1 MYNCNKCNKGFKF
14 DSELNRHKNRK
25 IPCDAQKKE
34 YKCEICKV
42 NFKCPTEQQRHIESK
57 KHIANN
63 NIEIKDNEQIKFNK
77 LQISFKNLIFN
88 FFLYQKTN
96 NMKYE
101 NFIHLVR

>member
-1 MYNCNKCNKGFKF
+1 M
-14 DSELNRHKNRK
+14 HK
-25 IPCDAQKKE
+25 KKNINVK
-34 YKCEICKV
+34 YVKV
-42 NFKCPTEQQRHIESK
+42 NFKCPTEQQRYIESK